1 MAGQAERNRV
11 HEEQLW
17 TQRLDKEVE
26 VAEQWWEN
34 WGFLA
39 ERPEPP
45 ARGFSTS
52 TAKYAVKDDGRNAGL
67 TVSKV
72 RVTDDSAEGLA
83 AAMSEI
89 EQRKKRAALTWQT
102 PFPGPMKPVGIAKGP
117 YKGMELVGED
127 LEIHTREQA
136 MLLRAHNMQSL
147 GDACRTQGVDPHHK
161 FKAPVIDSHEYGW
174 RVPTKTNG
182 RPNLEMFGVGHYG
195 KKGMT
200 WT

>member
-1 MAGQAERNRV
+1 MAGQAERNAV
-11 HEEQLW
+11 HEDELW

-26 VAEQWWEN
+26 VAAQWWEN

-45 ARGFSTS
+45 PRGFSTN
-52 TAKYAVKDDGRNAGL
+52 TAKYSEKGGL

-72 RVTDDSAEGLA
+72 RVPDDSAEGLA

-89 EQRKKRAALTWQT
+89 EQRKLRAGLTWQT

-127 LEIHTREQA
+127 LEIKTREQA

-200 WT
+200 WN